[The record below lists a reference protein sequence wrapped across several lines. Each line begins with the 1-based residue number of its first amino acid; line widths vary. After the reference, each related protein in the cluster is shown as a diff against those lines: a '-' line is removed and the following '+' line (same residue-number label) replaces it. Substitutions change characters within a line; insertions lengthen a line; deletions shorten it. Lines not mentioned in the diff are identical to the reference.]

1 MLPRLA
7 AVNTAAACA
16 QSGGHG
22 AEWRPDGDDASMR
35 ITNIGLAEWHLTAN
49 PEERLVAIGIGSCV
63 AVLLYDPRRRLG
75 AMAHIMLPNGPLG
88 EPVPAKFANVVVPLM
103 IGEMR
108 QRGAENLRAGIVGG
122 STMLGNGQS
131 LLLEIGRRNVD
142 AATTALAAAGAELV
156 LTDTGGTRGRTV
168 ELGIAEGDV
177 VVKVLGQPDVVYW
190 ELAGPLEEPE
200 P

>member
-1 MLPRLA
+1 MK
-7 AVNTAAACA
+7 
-16 QSGGHG
+16 
-22 AEWRPDGDDASMR
+22 

-63 AVLLYDPRRRLG
+63 AVLFYDPRRRIG

-88 EPVPAKFANVVVPLM
+88 ETVPAKFANVVVPL
-103 IGEMR
+103 IVGELR
-108 QRGAENLRAGIVGG
+108 NRGAENLRAAVVGG
-122 STMLGNGQS
+122 ATMLGGGQS

-142 AATTALAAAGAELV
+142 AVVAALGHFGLQPA

-177 VVKVLGQPDVVYW
+177 TVKILGQDDTVYW
-190 ELAGPLEEPE
+190 ELAEDLAETEA
-200 P
+200 